1 MATIK
6 QIDPIRV
13 RAFVP
18 YEDYAAARAAVGL
31 DKRVIDQVDLTLIL
45 PDGSEWQHKGRL
57 ISSGYEFEEET
68 QRLVTARSEPPCK
81 FKQRRFRALLP
92 LSATSSKEATRRAC

>member
-31 DKRVIDQVDLTLIL
+31 DKRVIDHVDLTLIL

-68 QRLVTARSEPPCK
+68 QRLVVWGEFPNPDLFLRPGLEVTVRS
-81 FKQRRFRALLP
+81 ALK
-92 LSATSSKEATRRAC
+92 AD